1 MEENKQ
7 LIDLEAGA
15 RESISE
21 KSIAA
26 EDLSD
31 LESRPEDVSVSYRPL
46 MLLDESPMKSF
57 QNSKEN

>member
-1 MEENKQ
+1 M
-7 LIDLEAGA
+7 IDLEAGA

-31 LESRPEDVSVSYRPL
+31 LESRSEDVSVSYRPL
-46 MLLDESPMKSF
+46 MLVDESPIKSF
-57 QNSKEN
+57 KDSKEK